1 MTLKNGHFPLF
12 LLNLTEF
19 HHFQALGTKLAE
31 YTAEAIRMK
40 KHDDVLSIYL
50 KEINSIPLLT
60 REEEIE
66 LSQKAKNGD
75 KAARDKMIKANLR
88 FVVRVAKKYQN
99 HGLDLSDLISEGN
112 IGLINAI
119 EKFEPS
125 RGYHFISY
133 AVWWINQSILKAVS
147 EKSRAI
153 RLPLNRANELVRIE
167 YASNLINGTL
177 SESEEVEQIADML
190 NMPESKVRELLAISN
205 GMVSLDAKV
214 SASENDNSVVGDYYE
229 DETYAR
235 PEEHTVEVALKDDVD
250 SLLKTLRPNEQKVIR
265 LRYGL
270 NGYKPMSLQEIG
282 EECNLTKERVR
293 QIEKKAI
300 FRLQNPS
307 RIKRLEGYL
316 AA

>member
-1 MTLKNGHFPLF
+1 MKN
-12 LLNLTEF
+12 
-19 HHFQALGTKLAE
+19 
-31 YTAEAIRMK
+31 
-40 KHDDVLSIYL
+40 DDVLTMYL
-50 KEINSIPLLT
+50 KEINKVPLLT
-60 REEEIE
+60 REEEIA
-66 LSQKAKNGD
+66 LSEKAKKGD
-75 KAARDKMIKANLR
+75 KAARDKMITANLR

-99 HGLDLSDLISEGN
+99 HGLDLTDLISEGN

-177 SESEEVEQIADML
+177 SESEEVEQISQML
-190 NMPESKVRELLAISN
+190 NMSESKVRDLLAINN
-205 GMVSLDAKV
+205 GIVSLDAKV
-214 SASENDNSVVGDYYE
+214 SASENDNSVVGDYFE
-229 DETYAR
+229 DETYSR
-235 PEEHTVEVALKDDVD
+235 PEEVTVESALKTDMDK
-250 SLLKTLRPNEQKVIR
+250 LLNTLRPNEAKVIR

-300 FRLQNPS
+300 FRLQNPA